1 LWNCWN
7 SVTLIFLLLFL
18 SFLYNVEKYFKLCSD
33 YPCRTDDSN
42 TFYWEGR
49 YDAGGMPP
57 QVPSDTLSFVY
68 IPKGWTFQF
77 FQHANFVGGTVIVGS
92 YDYSIS
98 LSLATIGLDNW
109 VSSFKIRKFPSSEM
123 VMLCQNNP
131 CGTGGKY
138 YARVGM
144 WASMPV

>member
-1 LWNCWN
+1 
-7 SVTLIFLLLFL
+7 
-18 SFLYNVEKYFKLCSD
+18 
-33 YPCRTDDSN
+33 
-42 TFYWEGR
+42 
-49 YDAGGMPP
+49 MPP

-68 IPKGWTFQF
+68 NPKGWTFQF